1 MSLSCVRLFVTSWT
15 VAYQDPLS
23 MRILQVRILEWSAM
37 PSSRGPSQP
46 KDQTHVSCIAGRF
59 FTRWATRD
67 RIQAYNLMIGK
78 SFLIF
83 VPIIRDLNQM
93 GPTYQFPRI
102 LWFLGQS
109 IGLYIILHPR
119 KLINSESQSQAST
132 IYSSSHS
139 LCVQKVGL
147 DPGVL

>member
-59 FTRWATRD
+59 FT
-67 RIQAYNLMIGK
+67 M
-78 SFLIF
+78 
-83 VPIIRDLNQM
+83 
-93 GPTYQFPRI
+93 
-102 LWFLGQS
+102 
-109 IGLYIILHPR
+109 
-119 KLINSESQSQAST
+119 
-132 IYSSSHS
+132 
-139 LCVQKVGL
+139 
-147 DPGVL
+147 